1 MSAGEPRSAIDMRH
15 DATDSASSCGARL
28 SSRQGHDSRGTFWH
42 SAIILLAALTFYG
55 RPAVAQVQWP
65 SERPPRPLPA
75 RDVKFPPYQIQ
86 TLPNGLKVVAVLH
99 HEQPAISMRLLVRA
113 GSASDPNNKL
123 GLVHELASLLDQGTE
138 TKSAGELADA
148 IDFIGG
154 AMGAVAGTDVT
165 YLHMVVMKDSFEF
178 GLRMLSDL
186 ARHPAFSQ
194 AEIERQRQQTISALQ
209 VSLEDPDFVA
219 DAVFDRLVYGFHPY
233 GLPHTGTPETI
244 AGITREDLLA
254 FHKKLLRAEQR
265 DPRDRR

>member
-1 MSAGEPRSAIDMRH
+1 MR
-15 DATDSASSCGARL
+15 R
-28 SSRQGHDSRGTFWH
+28 
-42 SAIILLAALTFYG
+42 SAIILLAALSFYG

-86 TLPNGLKVVAVLH
+86 TLPNGLQVVVVLH
-99 HEQPAISMRLLVRA
+99 HEQPAVSMRLLIRA
-113 GSASDPNNKL
+113 GSASDPKGKL
-123 GLVHELASLLDQGTE
+123 GLVHELGLAARSGHGDEIGR
-138 TKSAGELADA
+138 GIADA

-165 YLHMVVMKDSFEF
+165 YLNMVVMKDSFE
-178 GLRMLSDL
+178 SDCGCCPTWRGIRRS
-186 ARHPAFSQ
+186 AQ
-194 AEIERQRQQTISALQ
+194 AEIDRQRQQMISALQ

-244 AGITREDLLA
+244 AGITRDDLVA
-254 FHKKLLRAEQR
+254 FHKKYFVPNNAILAH
-265 DPRDRR
+265 RR